1 MGFCDTWCMSP
12 EMKNAAAVERH
23 PCPTCGV
30 EPGSACRTNSGKV
43 APKYHT
49 PRFGKVPSL
58 ARSLEV
64 RTPSDRRPGTL
75 WTPGPPVA
83 APAVPA
89 SLDLEPIRIG
99 YARCSTISQELQGQ
113 LDELAKARCHK
124 VFSEKISTRV
134 KDRPKLAA
142 ALELAQQFKEAAP
155 EQPVIL
161 TVTEMKRLG
170 RDADELTTLARTL
183 QEHAVSL
190 EMLRGPLPG
199 IYDPNGTGSI
209 LFAFFAAMAEAE
221 REGIREATLEG
232 LESAR
237 DRGRHGGRPKVITDD
252 MLAIT
257 RARMAKGES
266 VRDIAKALVIP
277 EGKNAGKAPS
287 AASLY
292 RALAEADQAAA
303 V

>member
-1 MGFCDTWCMSP
+1 MSP
-12 EMKNAAAVERH
+12 EMQNAAAVERH
-23 PCPTCGV
+23 ACPTCKV
-30 EPGSACRTNSGKV
+30 EPGSACRTKSGKV

-49 PRFGKVPSL
+49 PRFQLVPSL
-58 ARSLEV
+58 ARSLDV
-64 RTPSDRRPGTL
+64 RTPADRRPGTL
-75 WTPGPPVA
+75 WTPGA
-83 APAVPA
+83 AVVVPAVPTDRKLA
-89 SLDLEPIRIG
+89 PVRLG
-99 YARCSTISQELQGQ
+99 YARCSTVSQELQGQ
-113 LDELAKARCHK
+113 LDELAKADCHK

-134 KDRPKLAA
+134 KHRPELAA
-142 ALELAQQFKEAAP
+142 ALDLAKRFKEAAP
-155 EQPVIL
+155 QQTVIL

-183 QEHAVSL
+183 QENAISL

-199 IYDPNGTGSI
+199 VYDPSGSGAL

-266 VRDIAKALVIP
+266 VRDIAKGLTIT
-277 EGKNAGKAPS
+277 EGKNAGEAPS

-292 RALAEADQAAA
+292 RALAEADQAAS
-303 V
+303 

>member
-1 MGFCDTWCMSP
+1 MQ
-12 EMKNAAAVERH
+12 NAAAVERH
-23 PCPTCGV
+23 ACPTCKAD
-30 EPGSACRTNSGKV
+30 PGSACRTKSGKV

-49 PRFGKVPSL
+49 PRFQQVPSL
-58 ARSLEV
+58 ARSLDV
-64 RTPSDRRPGTL
+64 RTPADRRPGTL
-75 WTPGPPVA
+75 WTQGAAVVVPA
-83 APAVPA
+83 APTDHKLAPVR
-89 SLDLEPIRIG
+89 LG
-99 YARCSTISQELQGQ
+99 YARCSTVSQELQSQ
-113 LDELAKARCHK
+113 LDELAKADCHK

-134 KDRPKLAA
+134 RYRPELAA
-142 ALELAQQFKEAAP
+142 ALDLAKRFKEAAP
-155 EQPVIL
+155 QQAVIL

-183 QEHAVSL
+183 QENAISL

-199 IYDPNGTGSI
+199 VYDPSGPGSL

-257 RARMAKGES
+257 RARMAEGES
-266 VRDIAKALVIP
+266 VREIAKGLTIP
-277 EGKNAGKAPS
+277 EGKNAGKPPS

-292 RALAEADQAAA
+292 RALAETDQVA
-303 V
+303 VG